1 MASGNRSGSGRS
13 NESTDGRPYR
23 QAGSNAGG
31 CVRAALCRIDEHVNL
46 RTCGQ
51 RGCLA
56 IGADRYLNGVISMQ
70 VLSYVA
76 AALIGVWG
84 IAHAVPTKRVVA
96 GFTPITVDNR
106 RVLIQEWLAESC
118 TMWGMA
124 ALVVVVTATA
134 ADTQVIATV
143 YRTVAGL
150 LVSLAVLTAL
160 TGARTP
166 IVWFNVCPVLL
177 ATSAALLLASIL

>member
-1 MASGNRSGSGRS
+1 
-13 NESTDGRPYR
+13 
-23 QAGSNAGG
+23 
-31 CVRAALCRIDEHVNL
+31 
-46 RTCGQ
+46 
-51 RGCLA
+51 
-56 IGADRYLNGVISMQ
+56 MQ

-96 GFTPITVDNR
+96 GFTPITADNR
-106 RVLIQEWLAESC
+106 RVLIQEWLAESF

-124 ALVVVVTATA
+124 VLVVVVTASA
-134 ADTQVIATV
+134 ADTRVIATV

-166 IVWFNVCPVLL
+166 IVWFKVCPLLL
-177 ATSAALLLASIL
+177 ATSAALLLLASIL

>member
-1 MASGNRSGSGRS
+1 
-13 NESTDGRPYR
+13 
-23 QAGSNAGG
+23 
-31 CVRAALCRIDEHVNL
+31 
-46 RTCGQ
+46 
-51 RGCLA
+51 
-56 IGADRYLNGVISMQ
+56 MQ
-70 VLSYVA
+70 VLAYVA

-96 GFTPITVDNR
+96 GFAPITVNNR

-124 ALVVVVTATA
+124 ALVAVTATT

-150 LVSLAVLTAL
+150 LVALAILTAL

-166 IVWFNVCPVLL
+166 IVWFKICPVLL
-177 ATSAALLLASIL
+177 ATSAALLLLASIL